1 MQRNLENRVE
11 VLVPVEDPELQA
23 ALRTILDTLL
33 SDSHSAWQMNADG
46 SYEQLEGKDSTVESS
61 QQALIDQ
68 AADRLREATRL
79 KRRKPQ
85 GARRRN
91 IRH

>member
-1 MQRNLENRVE
+1 M
-11 VLVPVEDPELQA
+11 EDAELQSG
-23 ALRTILDTLL
+23 LRAIFDTLL
-33 SDSHSAWQMNADG
+33 SDRHSVWQMNADG
-46 SYEQLEGKDSTVESS
+46 SYQQLEGKDSESGGS